1 MKRNIFEPR
10 ENLKPYEY
18 PELLSFVDAIDDS
31 FWTVRKFSFDQDV
44 MEYNFDLSESEQSM
58 AQRGMLAI
66 SQVENT
72 VKSFFGRLDF
82 RCPKP
87 EVSFVGSKFSANE
100 TTHSLAYSE
109 CLDKLGLNHLFKD
122 LLEVPCMKGRVAYL
136 KKYLQGLNSRSN
148 KEFTKSLA
156 LFTLLIENISLYS
169 SFYVMTSIKKSK
181 NMMKTTG
188 KIVQATMVEERL
200 HSLFGATLLKI
211 IRDENPEW
219 FDEEMEQKIRRN
231 VRKAVSCEEKV
242 IDWIFEKGEPEY
254 IKKAYVVE
262 YLKFRAN
269 DSLSLI
275 GYEPEYEIDKELLK
289 HSNYLEVMQKS
300 QVEIDF
306 FDNRATDYNKNID
319 FEGDDL
325 FSGL

>member
-1 MKRNIFEPR
+1 MSIFIPR

-31 FWTVRKFSFDQDV
+31 FWTVRKFSFDKDV
-44 MEYNFDLSESEQSM
+44 MEYNYDLTEMEKSLI
-58 AQRGMLAI
+58 QRSMLAI

-72 VKSFFGRLDF
+72 VKSFFGRLDM
-82 RCPKP
+82 RLPKP

-100 TTHSLAYSE
+100 TSHSLAYSK
-109 CLDKLGLNHLFKD
+109 CLEQLGLDDEFKA
-122 LLEVPCMKGRVAYL
+122 LLEVPCMKGRVLYL
-136 KKYLQGLNSRSN
+136 KKYLSGLSSRSN
-148 KEFTKSLA
+148 QEFTKSLA
-156 LFTLLIENISLYS
+156 LFTLLIENISLYGA
-169 SFYVMTSIKKSK
+169 FYGMTAIKKHR

-211 IRDENPEW
+211 IKAENPEW

-231 VRKAVSCEEKV
+231 IRKAIEAEKKV
-242 IDWIFEKGEPEY
+242 IEWMFEKGEPDY
-254 IKKAYVVE
+254 IKKEHILE

-275 GYEPEYEIDKELLK
+275 GYDAEYEIDDKLLK
-289 HSNYLEVMQKS
+289 HSKYLEVMQKS
-300 QVEIDF
+300 QAEIDF
-306 FDNRATDYNKNID
+306 FDDRATDYNKNID
-319 FEGDDL
+319 FEDEDMYNNL
-325 FSGL
+325 